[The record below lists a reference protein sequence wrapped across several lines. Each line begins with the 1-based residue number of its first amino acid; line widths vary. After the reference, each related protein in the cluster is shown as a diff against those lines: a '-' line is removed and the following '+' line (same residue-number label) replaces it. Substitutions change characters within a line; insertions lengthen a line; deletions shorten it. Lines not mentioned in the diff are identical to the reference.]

1 VRCRLGEYIPLTISL
16 GNREGH
22 VPHLRLLASTA
33 TLTLLL
39 SVALPAQEPAADSS
53 LLSLDRIFNSTE
65 FQPEQLGQI
74 RWLPDR
80 PAYLR
85 LEADSTVPG
94 GARSLVRYDA
104 TTGKA
109 DVLVPASRLVVPGD
123 SAPLPI
129 EDYDLSPDGKRL
141 LIFTN
146 SRRVWRQN
154 TRGDFYALDLS
165 SWKLTKLGGPEAK
178 PSTLMFA
185 KFSPDG
191 GRVAYVRE
199 NNLYVEGL
207 DDGRITRLTS
217 DGSHTIINGTFDWV
231 YEEELNLRDGFR
243 WSPDGRRIAYWQLDA
258 SGVRDFLLIDNT
270 DSLYSFT
277 IPVQYPIAGTTN
289 SAARAGVVS
298 ADGGPTVWLKVPGDP
313 RNNYIARLE
322 WAASSDQVVLQH
334 LNRRQNTDEVMLGDA
349 ATGAVRTVLT
359 ERDSA
364 WVDVVD
370 DLRWVDRGQN
380 FTWVSERD
388 GWRHL
393 YLVSRD
399 GKRQRLV
406 TKGAFDLH
414 NPLGAFGQ
422 SLVVGVDSTRGWIY
436 YTASPEN
443 ATQLYLYRSRL
454 DGKGQAER
462 VTPRSQPGYHLYQI
476 SADGRWAVHSYSSFG
491 VPPVTDLIS
500 LPEHRVVRT
509 LVENRKLEAEVARLR
524 RGPTGF
530 VKVAADSGLQL
541 DGWIIKPPDF
551 DSTKRYPLFYLVY
564 GEPAAQTALD
574 RWTGDYLWHLLLAQQ
589 GYVVASLD
597 NRGTPAPRGR
607 AFRKAIYQK
616 VGIVNAGDQAA
627 AARTMRR
634 WPWVDTS
641 RVAVWG
647 WSGGGSMTLN
657 LLFRYPD
664 LYQTGMAVAP
674 MADVRLYDT
683 IYQERYLGL
692 PQESPEVYRTASP
705 VTYADRLKGNL
716 LVVHGSGDDN
726 VHYQA
731 TERLVNALVAADKP
745 FTLMEY
751 PNRSHCICEGP
762 GTTLHLF
769 SLLTRYLEQHVRSG
783 PLGVAQASH

>member
-1 VRCRLGEYIPLTISL
+1 VSPIRPL
-16 GNREGH
+16 
-22 VPHLRLLASTA
+22 AA
-33 TLTLLL
+33 TLSFLLIAT
-39 SVALPAQEPAADSS
+39 ALPAQQPAADSS
-53 LLSLDRIFNSTE
+53 LLTLERIFSSDE
-65 FQPEQLGQI
+65 FKPEQLGQV
-74 RWLPDR
+74 RWLPGR

-85 LEADSTVPG
+85 LEADSAAPR

-104 TTGKA
+104 ASGKA
-109 DVLVPASRLVVPGD
+109 EVMVPAARLVPPGD
-123 SAPLPI
+123 SAPLAV
-129 EDYDLSPDGKRL
+129 EDYDLSADGKRL
-141 LIFTN
+141 LVFTN

-154 TRGDFYALDLS
+154 TRGDFYVLDLAT
-165 SWKLTKLGGPEAK
+165 WALRKLGGPSAK

-191 GRVAYVRE
+191 RRVAYVRE
-199 NNLYVEGL
+199 HDLYVENL
-207 DDGRITRLTS
+207 DDGRITRLTG
-217 DGSHTIINGTFDWV
+217 DGSRTIINGTFDWV

-277 IPVQYPIAGTTN
+277 IPVQYPKAGTTN
-289 SAARAGVVS
+289 SAARVGVVS
-298 ADGGPTVWLKVPGDP
+298 ADGGPTVWLQVPGDP
-313 RNNYIARLE
+313 RENYIARLD
-322 WAASSDQVVLQH
+322 WAASSDELVLQH
-334 LNRRQNTDEVMLGDA
+334 LNRLQNTDQVMLGNA
-349 ATGAVRTVLT
+349 ATGQVRTVLT

-364 WVDVVD
+364 WVDVVN
-370 DLRWVDRGQN
+370 DLRWVDRGRS

-414 NPLGAFGQ
+414 NPFSAFGESQ
-422 SLVVGVDSTRGWIY
+422 VVGVDSARGWIY
-436 YTASPEN
+436 YTASPGN

-454 DGKGQAER
+454 DGRGEARR
-462 VTPRSQPGYHLYQI
+462 VTPKGQPGYHLYQI
-476 SADGRWAVHSYSSFG
+476 SGDGRWAFHTWSSFG
-491 VPPVTDLIS
+491 VPPVTELVS
-500 LPEHRVVRT
+500 LPDHRVVRR
-509 LVENRKLEAEVARLR
+509 LVENRKLKAAVARLR

-530 VKVAADSGLQL
+530 VQVSAGDGLAL
-541 DGWIIKPPDF
+541 DGWIIRPPGF
-551 DSTKRYPLFYLVY
+551 DSTRRYPLFFYVY
-564 GEPAAQTALD
+564 GEPASQTVLD
-574 RWTGDYLWHLLLAQQ
+574 RWSGDYLWHLLLAQR
-589 GYVVASLD
+589 GYVVASVD

-616 VGIVNAGDQAA
+616 VGIVNSADQAA
-627 AARTMRR
+627 AARTMRA
-634 WPWVDTS
+634 WPWVDST

-664 LYQTGMAVAP
+664 LYQAGMAVAP

-692 PQESPEVYRTASP
+692 PQESPEVYREASP
-705 VTYADRLKGNL
+705 VTYADRLRGRL

-726 VHYQA
+726 VHFQA

-745 FTLMEY
+745 FTMMEY

-769 SLLTRYLEQHVRSG
+769 SLLTRYLEQNVPPG
-783 PLGVAQASH
+783 PEGTARASR